1 MALAESQH
9 WVVATR
15 QLREIGVSSRAI
27 AHRRGRGLLHP
38 VLRGAYAV
46 GRADITPA
54 GRWMAAVLVCGDDSA
69 ISHHSGG
76 AMWELVSEGPDL
88 HVSVRRDVRRTGI
101 RVHVRTRLSSA
112 DVTVHRGIP
121 VTTPARTLIDLAVH
135 LGPRALERAIEE
147 ADKRDVLHWEDLQ
160 VALRSVVP
168 GPGVGKLRR
177 VLSRHTFT
185 LTESELE
192 RRFLPIAR
200 AAGLPEPL
208 TQHELSGF
216 RIDFY
221 WPGLGLVVETDG
233 LRYHRTP
240 AAQARDAQRDQA
252 HIAAGRI
259 PLRFSH
265 DQITYQPGYVQATLH
280 RVARRLSTAD
290 RIRSFGN

>member
-15 QLREIGVSSRAI
+15 QLREIGLSSRAI

-38 VLRGAYAV
+38 VFRGAYAV
-46 GRADITPA
+46 GRADITPRAGGRRRSSRAVTTRRSAITAA
-54 GRWMAAVLVCGDDSA
+54 GR
-69 ISHHSGG
+69 
-76 AMWELVSEGPDL
+76 MWEFASEGPDL

-101 RVHVRTRLSSA
+101 CVHVRTRLSSD
-112 DVTVHRGIP
+112 DVTFRQGIP

-135 LGPRALERAIEE
+135 LGPRALERAIED
-147 ADKRDVLHWEDLQ
+147 ADKLDVLPWEDLQ
-160 VALRSVVP
+160 DALRSVVP

-216 RIDFY
+216 RVDFY
-221 WPGLGLVVETDG
+221 WPDLGLVVETDG

-252 HIAAGRI
+252 HITAGRT

-265 DQITYQPGYVQATLH
+265 NQITYQPGYVQATLH

-290 RIRSFGN
+290 RIRPLGN